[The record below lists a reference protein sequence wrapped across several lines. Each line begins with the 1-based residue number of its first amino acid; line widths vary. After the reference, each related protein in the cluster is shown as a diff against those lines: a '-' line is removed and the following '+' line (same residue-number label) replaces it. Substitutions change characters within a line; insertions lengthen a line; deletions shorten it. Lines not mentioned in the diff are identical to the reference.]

1 MSGSNPQHSG
11 AVGETGGQECPL
23 HTSLTAQT
31 QPKRFLTCLHY
42 SGEKRL
48 YAFSAHHP
56 LPPNRSLKSAV
67 TPISQVY
74 QPFAGSPTLAS
85 SARVGEFFGV
95 NMEPKRSRSLPHHPC
110 RGIVCP
116 PATPGSFTD
125 SISPGSSRCGKR
137 STAVTPA
144 RKRSPPK

>member
-1 MSGSNPQHSG
+1 MMDRTW
-11 AVGETGGQECPL
+11 AVGTAGEARGQTP
-23 HTSLTAQT
+23 HNPSLLNF
-31 QPKRFLTCLHY
+31 PKRFLCSLHY

-85 SARVGEFFGV
+85 SARVGDIFPPFCV
-95 NMEPKRSRSLPHHPC
+95 VMQCNHRSVRRNDP
-110 RGIVCP
+110 
-116 PATPGSFTD
+116 
-125 SISPGSSRCGKR
+125 ISRR
-137 STAVTPA
+137 TIRAEET
-144 RKRSPPK
+144 